1 MRAII
6 YYGSTQY
13 VNKQT
18 PSQFTT
24 YGFYLCK
31 SNLYFD
37 FTIVKSIFVSYQMN
51 FKINQR
57 IMKRKIY
64 DHLVEWKDSKNRKP
78 LIVNGA
84 RQVGKSYILQEFGRN
99 EFENYIIVNLETD
112 KALSEKFDEGITPKP
127 IIQYLES
134 AHSKRIVPGKTLII
148 IDEIQASERA
158 LTSLKYFCEQTPE
171 YHVVAAGS
179 LLGVAIN
186 RNKFSFPVGKV
197 DEMTLFP
204 MDFEEFLWANN
215 REMLADT
222 IREHYQSNEPLDVH
236 SIAID
241 YYNQYLIVGGMPA
254 AVKEYIATNSF
265 VAVADIQNRILN
277 EYIADMAKYA
287 EPSTSIKIRACY
299 ESIPAQL
306 AKENKK
312 FQYSVVQRGGT
323 STIFGESIEW
333 LKYAG
338 VILKCQKTTQGT
350 MPIKVYVDLSDFKL
364 YMSDIGMLTMQSGI
378 ISQAILSPLEIDS
391 PFMGAIAENYVAQAF
406 ATNLIPLLYWKNK
419 NTAEVDFVIQ
429 KGVDI
434 VPIEV
439 KSGLR
444 VRSKSL
450 GIFMDKYKC
459 SYGIRISKKNFGF
472 ENSIKSVP
480 LYATFCI

>member
-1 MRAII
+1 
-6 YYGSTQY
+6 
-13 VNKQT
+13 
-18 PSQFTT
+18 
-24 YGFYLCK
+24 
-31 SNLYFD
+31 
-37 FTIVKSIFVSYQMN
+37 
-51 FKINQR
+51 
-57 IMKRKIY
+57 MKRKIY
-64 DHLVEWKDSKNRKP
+64 TDLVEWKNASGRKP

-84 RQVGKSYILQEFGRN
+84 RQVGKSYILQEFGKN

-112 KALSEKFDEGITPKP
+112 KALADKFEENITPKP
-127 IIQYLES
+127 LIQYLES
-134 AHSKRIVPGKTLII
+134 AHSQRITPGKTLIVF
-148 IDEIQASERA
+148 DEIQASERA
-158 LTSLKYFCEQTPE
+158 LTSLKYFCEQAPE

-186 RNKFSFPVGKV
+186 RKQYSFPVGKV
-197 DEMTLFP
+197 DEITLFP

-215 REMLADT
+215 REMLADS
-222 IREHYQSNEPLDVH
+222 IREHYNLNEPLNVH

-241 YYNQYLIVGGMPA
+241 FYNQYLIVGGMPA

-287 EPSTSIKIRACY
+287 ENSTSIKIRACY

-306 AKENKK
+306 AKENRK
-312 FQYSVVQRGGT
+312 FQYSVVQRGGST
-323 STIFGESIEW
+323 TIFGESIEW

-364 YMSDIGMLTMQSGI
+364 YMADVGMLTMQSGI
-378 ISQAILSPLEIDS
+378 VTQAILSPLDIES

-406 ATNLIPLLYWKNK
+406 ASNRIALLYWKNE

-429 KGVDI
+429 KGVDVI
-434 VPIEV
+434 PIEV
-439 KSGLR
+439 KSGIR

-450 GIFMDKYKC
+450 NIFMEKYKC
-459 SYGIRISKKNFGF
+459 LYGIRISKKNFGF
-472 ENSIKSVP
+472 ENGIKSVP